1 MKPIGRNR
9 GFTLLEVVLGSCLLG
24 ILVFKASVA
33 ISTATKFTA
42 EGTSALVLED
52 QARRSLDR
60 IAYAIMGSDRDTL
73 IPVTQAPLYSEQLD
87 YRVSLGIQNGQVVW
101 DDPERI
107 GLGVQENQLTWFENP
122 QTFNERRIVW
132 SNLVRPFLEGEI
144 PNGVDDN
151 GNGLIDEKGLSFV
164 IFKNMVTIRLTLGR
178 QVAGGRWIDET
189 VETKVTVRNPTAGL

>member
-1 MKPIGRNR
+1 VNGARAG
-9 GFTLLEVVLGSCLLG
+9 GFTLLELILSLSLLG

-33 ISTATKFTA
+33 ISTAAKFTS

-52 QARRSLDR
+52 QARLTLDR

-73 IPVTQAPLYSEQLD
+73 IPEPEAPLYSEQLD
-87 YRVSLGIQNGQVVW
+87 FRTSLGIQNGQVVW

-107 GLGVQENQLTWFENP
+107 GLGAQKNQLTWFENP
-122 QTFNERRIVW
+122 ETLQERRIVW
-132 SNLVRPFLEGEI
+132 SNGVRPFLEGEI

-151 GNGLIDEKGLSFV
+151 GNGLVDEKGLSFV

-178 QVAGGRWIDET
+178 QIAGGTWVDKT
-189 VETKVTVRNPTAGL
+189 VETKVTCRNPASDP

>member
-1 MKPIGRNR
+1 MNGARAG
-9 GFTLLEVVLGSCLLG
+9 GFTLLELILSLSLLG

-33 ISTATKFTA
+33 ISTAAKFTS

-52 QARRSLDR
+52 QARLTLDR

-73 IPVTQAPLYSEQLD
+73 IPEPEAPLYSEQLD
-87 YRVSLGIQNGQVVW
+87 FRTSLGIQNGQVVW

-107 GLGVQENQLTWFENP
+107 GLGAQKNQLTWFENP
-122 QTFNERRIVW
+122 ETLQERRIVW
-132 SNLVRPFLEGEI
+132 SNGVRPFLEGEI

-151 GNGLIDEKGLSFV
+151 GNGLVDEKGLSFV

-178 QVAGGRWIDET
+178 QIAGGTWVDKT
-189 VETKVTVRNPTAGL
+189 VETKVTCRNPASDP